1 MVYHAPT
8 MLGFELTSKK
18 ALVTGGSRG
27 IGRAIARGLAE
38 AGADVIVSSRNG
50 ETCAATAAEIAAATG
65 RRVTGLPCDVAHD
78 EDVAGLFAEIDRR
91 GLGPLDVAVTC
102 AGVAELTP
110 SMSLE
115 RAQFQRMLD
124 VHLLGSFDVARRS
137 AQQMAGRGG
146 GAILLCASIWG
157 LGAQRMAAAYGASKA
172 AICSLARTL
181 AVEWA
186 PQSIRVNALAPGL
199 VDTDMTAPLL
209 EDPGM
214 RERMIKSVPMRRPGT
229 PDEMVGA
236 AVFLCSPAASYVT
249 GHVLVVDGGVRA
261 R

>member
-1 MVYHAPT
+1 MPAMYS
-8 MLGFELTSKK
+8 LDLTGKK

-27 IGRAIARGLAE
+27 IGRAIAAALSQ
-38 AGADVIVSSRNG
+38 AGAEVVVSSRDG
-50 ETCAATAAEIAAATG
+50 AACARAAEEIGRATG
-65 RRVTGLPCDVAHD
+65 RRATGIACDVGKD
-78 EDVAGLFAEIDRR
+78 EDVARLFERIGAGEH
-91 GLGPLDVAVTC
+91 GPLDVAVTC

-124 VHLLGSFDVARRS
+124 VHLLGSFDVARRA
-137 AQQMAGRGG
+137 AQGMVGRG
-146 GAILLCASIWG
+146 GAILLCSSIWG

-186 PQSIRVNALAPGL
+186 PMGIRVNALAPGL
-199 VDTDMTAPLL
+199 IDTDMTAPLL
-209 EDPGM
+209 EDPTM
-214 RERMIKSVPMRRPGT
+214 KDKMVRSVPMRRVGT
-229 PDEMVGA
+229 PEEVAGA
-236 AVFLCSPAASYVT
+236 AVYLCSPAASYTT
-249 GHVLVVDGGVRA
+249 GEVLVVDGGVRA